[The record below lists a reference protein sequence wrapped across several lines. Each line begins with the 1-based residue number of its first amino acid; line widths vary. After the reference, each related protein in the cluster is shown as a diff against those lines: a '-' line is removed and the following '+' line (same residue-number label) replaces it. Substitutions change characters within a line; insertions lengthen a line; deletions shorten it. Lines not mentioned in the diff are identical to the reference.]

1 MSTIPYIETTEVLVD
16 YLVSSLKP
24 ESGKP
29 LSRDDAMSILR
40 AIANGIE
47 DGDSVGY
54 IAEVLLGGIPEDAV
68 TACLPVVSIMLGRGK
83 APAVPVCATDACAG
97 LLEDMR
103 NAEPLPETV
112 IREYVNNSPWN
123 FEGNHPTFD
132 VPPVTFSRPLP
143 PDVSAMPVDAVTPSR
158 PDDELAGL
166 REKLAR
172 LKESQLVTLPN
183 EIALLRNSQLVTI
196 PNEIARLRE
205 SLRVTIPNELRRFRD
220 LRASIPSEIRR
231 IQDEMSEL
239 RRASAP
245 TTPKPEPVEGAA
257 KRARGKARAK
267 PYYHFG
273 QFTPNARKALIKRAT
288 VELRLEG
295 AQAPNEGPRGPANKY
310 ARLWFNVE
318 TIAWQLQFDI
328 ERGATASMLKEDN
341 PAYALDGIQ
350 DAIKI
355 VDRAIEIAM
364 SEASEVLLQVPTGP
378 GVRIQKS
385 NTDANVAHTPI
396 DAPQQP
402 AILQP

>member
-47 DGDSVGY
+47 DGESVSY
-54 IAEVLLGGIPEDAV
+54 IAEVILGGIPEDAV
-68 TACLPVVSIMLGRGK
+68 RVCLPVVSIMLGHPLPNRGAPV
-83 APAVPVCATDACAG
+83 APADVTPSRPDAVTPTHG
-97 LLEDMR
+97 
-103 NAEPLPETV
+103 
-112 IREYVNNSPWN
+112 
-123 FEGNHPTFD
+123 TFD
-132 VPPVTFSRPLP
+132 VPPVTFSRP
-143 PDVSAMPVDAVTPSR
+143 VVTPSR
-158 PDDELAGL
+158 PDDEQTILDAIDRLKAELGSIPVEVALL
-166 REKLAR
+166 RKSMEFTLPTEIAR
-172 LKESQLVTLPN
+172 LKESIKVTLPSEITRLKKSIQVTLPN
-183 EIALLRNSQLVTI
+183 EIRQLRDRRSTISSEILRLQDLLST
-196 PNEIARLRE
+196 
-205 SLRVTIPNELRRFRD
+205 
-220 LRASIPSEIRR
+220 LRA
-231 IQDEMSEL
+231 EL
-239 RRASAP
+239 
-245 TTPKPEPVEGAA
+245 TPKQVDGI
-257 KRARGKARAK
+257 KRVRGKARAK

-273 QFTPNARKALIKRAT
+273 QFTPNARKALIKRAAGDL
-288 VELRLEG
+288 ELVG
-295 AQAPNEGPRGPANKY
+295 AQAPNEGPRGLANKY
-310 ARLWFNVE
+310 ARLRFNVE

-341 PAYALDGIQ
+341 PAYSRGGIQ